1 MRKVKT
7 VCTIGPASAA
17 LEILKKL
24 VLAGMD
30 VARLNFSHGSYRSH
44 ADTISRLRQIS
55 KNYNRPLAILQD
67 IQGPR
72 IRLGRFNGGEAHLRG
87 GETFVLTTRPVL
99 GNDFHATVQVPNLY
113 KDVKKGDRILVADG
127 TLQLRVSDVEGRDI
141 ITRIM
146 VGGVVKDHSGINL
159 PGVRL
164 SAASITEKD
173 KRDIRLGQRL
183 GVDIIAVSFVRSPE
197 DVLIVRRMIRK
208 ARGDTMILAKIEHP
222 DAVEYLDDILE
233 VCDGIMIAR
242 GDLGVEL
249 PPEKVPAIQK
259 SAIARAN
266 ARGKIVVVATQML
279 ESMIRSPRPT
289 RAEASDVA
297 NAVFDGADALMLSGE
312 TAIGAYPVEA
322 LQTMVRI
329 IGEAERS
336 PSSYR
341 SGGPRLLKDPA
352 LFPNAISKAT
362 VVAAEDTGVRLI
374 VAFTESGNTA
384 RLISDYRP
392 TARLIA
398 LTPHPG
404 TYRRMAILWGVEP
417 VKVPAVRSTD
427 GIIQQ
432 VNHTLVERG
441 YARSGDEVIIAC
453 GVPIGQSGS
462 TNLLKLHRIP

>member
-7 VCTIGPASAA
+7 VCTIGPASAT

-30 VARLNFSHGSYRSH
+30 VARLNFSHGTYRNH
-44 ADTISRLRQIS
+44 AEIFGRLRQTS
-55 KNYNRPLAILQD
+55 KTHNRPLAILQD

-87 GETFVLTTRPVL
+87 NETFVLTTRPVL
-99 GNDFHATVQVPNLY
+99 GDDFHATVQVPNLY
-113 KDVKKGDRILVADG
+113 KDVKKGDRILVAEG
-127 TLQLRVSDVEGRDI
+127 ALQLRVTEVEGRDI
-141 ITRIM
+141 ITRVMI
-146 VGGVVKDHSGINL
+146 GGVVKDHSGINL

-173 KRDIRLGQRL
+173 KRDIRFGQRL

-208 ARGDTMILAKIEHP
+208 ARGETMVLAKIEHP
-222 DAVEYLDDILE
+222 DAVEYLDDILD

-259 SAIARAN
+259 SAITRAN

-322 LQTMVRI
+322 LQIMVRI

-336 PSSYR
+336 PASYR
-341 SGGPRLLKDPA
+341 SGVPRLLKDPA

-374 VAFTESGNTA
+374 AAFTESGNTA

-392 TARLIA
+392 KARLIA
-398 LTPHPG
+398 LTPHPE

-417 VKVPAVRSTD
+417 VKVPSVRSTD
-427 GIIQQ
+427 GIMHV

-441 YARSGDEVIIAC
+441 YARTGEEVIIAC
-453 GVPIGQSGS
+453 GVPIGQPGS
-462 TNLLKLHRIP
+462 TNLLKLHRIQ